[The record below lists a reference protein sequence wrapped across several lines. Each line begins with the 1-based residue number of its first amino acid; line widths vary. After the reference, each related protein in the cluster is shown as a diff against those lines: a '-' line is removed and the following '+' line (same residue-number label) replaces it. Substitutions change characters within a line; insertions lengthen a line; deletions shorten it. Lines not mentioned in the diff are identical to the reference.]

1 MNIIWFGS
9 AFDMV
14 HLGHI
19 ACISNATKYTDKVI
33 VSPCYS
39 HKLGKQMTEPH
50 HRLAMLELA
59 LKECIPILLKRGKVV
74 INTDEIDH
82 GESRGT
88 YDILCDVRR
97 ELWPDKIEV
106 LIGQDNANTISSWLN
121 YEKLIAEFPFL
132 IAPRIGYEPTRN
144 TYGLDAKENIKM
156 WYETDDR
163 HTVIPDKTPD
173 ISSSRVKDLLHTL
186 DRDIVLSGGAL
197 SQQLKLLPEST
208 VEYIKKHNLYEKTT
222 S

>member
-1 MNIIWFGS
+1 VNIIWFGS

-19 ACISNATKYTDKVI
+19 ACISNAAKYTDKVI

-39 HKLGKQMTEPH
+39 HKLGKQMAEPH

-74 INTDEIDH
+74 ISTDEIDH

-121 YEKLIAEFPFL
+121 HEKLISEFPFL
-132 IAPRIGYEPTRN
+132 IAPRVGYDPPRN
-144 TYGLDAKENIKM
+144 TAEDTKP

-163 HTVIPDKTPD
+163 HTVIPDRTPEV
-173 ISSSRVKDLLHTL
+173 SSSTVKYYLNTF
-186 DRDIVLSGGAL
+186 DRDIVLSNGAL
-197 SQQLKLLPEST
+197 SHHLKLLPEST
-208 VEYIKKHNLYEKTT
+208 IEYIKKHNLYEKTT
-222 S
+222 G